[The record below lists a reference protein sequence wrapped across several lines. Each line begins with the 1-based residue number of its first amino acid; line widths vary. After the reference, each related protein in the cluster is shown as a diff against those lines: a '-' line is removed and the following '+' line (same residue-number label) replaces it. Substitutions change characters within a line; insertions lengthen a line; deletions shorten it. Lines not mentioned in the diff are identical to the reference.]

1 MPRYHFHVH
10 DEKGLLDEEGI
21 DLPDFGTAQ
30 LEAIRLA
37 GGMLLDE
44 ASLIHS
50 HNGWHLSVMDSDGKP
65 LLRVDVDVIN
75 MTTLN

>member
-21 DLPDFGTAQ
+21 DLPDFLTAQ
-30 LEAIRLA
+30 TEAIRLA

-44 ASLIHS
+44 ASLVHAQR
-50 HNGWHLSVMDSDGKP
+50 GWSVSVVDAWGKP
-65 LLRVDVDVIN
+65 LLRVEVNVIDLT
-75 MTTLN
+75 MTH